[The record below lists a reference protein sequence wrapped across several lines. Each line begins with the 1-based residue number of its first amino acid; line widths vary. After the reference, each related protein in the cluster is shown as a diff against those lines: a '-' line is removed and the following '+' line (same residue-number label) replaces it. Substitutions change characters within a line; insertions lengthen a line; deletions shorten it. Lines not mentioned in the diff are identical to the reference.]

1 VGIVNHTINNCG
13 EMLRNLG
20 YQDSIGQLIRSQVNL
35 ATRPYLHGWHPLKPL
50 SQDVIM
56 KDIAVIAV
64 SG

>member
-1 VGIVNHTINNCG
+1 MSVVNYTVNNCG

-20 YQDSIGQLIRSQVNL
+20 YQDSIRQLIGSQMNL
-35 ATRPYLHGWHPLKPL
+35 ATSPYLHGWHPLKPL